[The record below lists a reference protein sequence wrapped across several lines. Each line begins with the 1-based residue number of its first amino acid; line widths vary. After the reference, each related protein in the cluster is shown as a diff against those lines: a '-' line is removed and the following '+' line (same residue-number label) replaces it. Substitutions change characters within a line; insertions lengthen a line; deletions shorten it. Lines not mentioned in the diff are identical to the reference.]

1 MAQLSIEQAKA
12 TAKTALSFLAAF
24 DGEDFGFLR
33 EDTPGPH
40 DRRHLAIALDHVQEL
55 AAMVLNLA
63 DLVPTEQPKS
73 DRAPDG
79 RTYIRSHTPG
89 CNCKECMPPNALA
102 QADAACGVSP
112 GAMGCASN
120 GDTEDGA

>member
-12 TAKTALSFLAAF
+12 TAKTAMSFLAAF

-79 RTYIRSHTPG
+79 RTYIRSPTPG
-89 CNCKECMPPNALA
+89 CNCKECMPPNAKVKG
-102 QADAACGVSP
+102 CG
-112 GAMGCASN
+112 
-120 GDTEDGA
+120 DEK